1 MTNPSESGRSSTRQ
15 ARPFELIE
23 ELLRIAL
30 LPMAARSEVRATKVE
45 TLEDKDFA
53 ALEEEDD
60 SSAEELHA
68 LIEREKNDFI
78 SFDEYLKRRVLTE
91 NSA

>member
-1 MTNPSESGRSSTRQ
+1 
-15 ARPFELIE
+15 
-23 ELLRIAL
+23 
-30 LPMAARSEVRATKVE
+30 MAARSEVRATKVE

-68 LIEREKNDFI
+68 LIELEKNDFI
-78 SFDEYLKRRVLTE
+78 SADEYLKLRVLTE

>member
-1 MTNPSESGRSSTRQ
+1 
-15 ARPFELIE
+15 
-23 ELLRIAL
+23 
-30 LPMAARSEVRATKVE
+30 MAARSEVRATKVE

-78 SFDEYLKRRVLTE
+78 SLDEYLKRRGIV
-91 NSA
+91 